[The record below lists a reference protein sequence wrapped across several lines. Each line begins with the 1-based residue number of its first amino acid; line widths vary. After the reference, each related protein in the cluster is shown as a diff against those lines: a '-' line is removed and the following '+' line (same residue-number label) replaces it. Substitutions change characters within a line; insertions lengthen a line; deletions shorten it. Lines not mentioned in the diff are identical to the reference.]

1 MARLFPTP
9 LLYGHMQLGASSHPC
24 SGVCCRGE
32 GSRGHSK
39 RQRGQKCFI
48 WVGMFSALAISGVA
62 GNVKHP

>member
-9 LLYGHMQLGASSHPC
+9 LLYGHMQLGASSRPC

-32 GSRGHSK
+32 GSRGHSE